1 MNFRILK
8 EFLGIFNRI
17 KYFRKDKDVN
27 NAWAYSDRNGLASP
41 GPWCGTSTPPT
52 LRWCGDRLWLGRRG
66 EERQSDRACRS
77 QGEGAGQHEW
87 GGGLLTWSITSEA
100 VKAVSDGSVPVMTVL
115 LTVGGDD
122 EEVLWHQG

>member
-1 MNFRILK
+1 MHGPILT
-8 EFLGIFNRI
+8 EMALPARDLGVAR
-17 KYFRKDKDVN
+17 
-27 NAWAYSDRNGLASP
+27 A
-41 GPWCGTSTPPT
+41 PPT
-52 LRWCGDRLWLGRRG
+52 LRWRGDRLWLGRRG
-66 EERQSDRACRS
+66 EERQSDQACRS
-77 QGEGAGQHEW
+77 QGEGIGQHEQ